1 MRETHAF
8 RKTAEEAMRY
18 AVTPKIASQYSAAPA
33 LLADMELASPPV
45 HLTIVGHKD
54 DPEARQLFQTAI
66 QFPSGYKRVEWWDK
80 REGRLPNA
88 DVEYPELKHAAAF
101 VCTERSCS
109 SPILKAEQLLAKA
122 ERLSK

>member
-45 HLTIVGHKD
+45 HLTIGHKD